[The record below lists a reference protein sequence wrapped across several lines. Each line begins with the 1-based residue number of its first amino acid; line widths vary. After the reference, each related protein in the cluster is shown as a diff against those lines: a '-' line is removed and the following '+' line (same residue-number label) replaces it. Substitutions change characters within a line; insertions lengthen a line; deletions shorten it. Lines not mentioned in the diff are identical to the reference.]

1 MKTNFATTFTSHN
14 YSIES
19 CVSVITMLERLIQ
32 NKHRILAYNNNLW
45 LYENI
50 DFEERIQPSLL
61 MQLKPEFM
69 ECLNSLCYEILQHE
83 EVKEKLTPLILKTE
97 DARTQSLLRQVI
109 DDAQPTRC
117 SSHKMY
123 EVILYLLL
131 TTEDRLLP
139 YDFIWY
145 LQNIDA
151 LADCVKLCYDKYC
164 CFFSNLTDEYKYSER
179 YMSAYWKHIFI

>member
-19 CVSVITMLERLIQ
+19 CVSVIEMLERLIQ
-32 NKHRILAYNNNLW
+32 KKHRILAYSNNLW

-50 DFEERIQPSLL
+50 DFEERVPLSLL
-61 MQLKPEFM
+61 MHLQPEFM
-69 ECLNSLCYEILQHE
+69 QCLNSLCYEILQHE
-83 EVKEKLTPLILKTE
+83 EIKEKLTPLILKTE

-123 EVILYLLL
+123 DVLLYLLL
-131 TTEDRLLP
+131 TTDYNLLP
-139 YDFIWY
+139 YDFLWY

-151 LADCVKLCYDKYC
+151 LADNVKICYDKY
-164 CFFSNLTDEYKYSER
+164 SNSTDEYKYAEK
-179 YMSAYWKHIFI
+179 YMCAYWRQIFI